1 MTDTW
6 ENSEFNHQKSVLLV
20 VTSHTEL
27 GDTGQ
32 KTGFWFEELATPFWG
47 FYDAGYAVTI
57 ASIKGGKASPDPLST
72 EKAYISESA
81 KRFMASKTAMAML
94 DRTLCID
101 DISCR
106 GFTTI
111 FLCGGHG
118 TLWDF
123 RQSRGLAR
131 VVSEFYAAGKLIGA
145 VCHGPTGLLSA
156 RKPNG
161 EALVKGLKLTSFTD
175 AEEKLV
181 PPAYIQALPYHL
193 EDALRAEQAGFMAD
207 KPNSRH
213 VVVGKGLI
221 TGQNPQSSTLVTQT
235 VLDALEKKS
244 VWIDTNLSIGAHPP
258 SEALCNVDDA
268 FGVLHLFNAVSVKVE
283 GISTVFGD
291 SDVDTALAQTRSL
304 DNRFGPIGLP
314 VVRGAAAAMDIHQL
328 VETDATKALAR
339 ALEAKRLT
347 LVALGPAT
355 NIATFVLLYP
365 DLVPRIDQIILPAG
379 RSSETSHFIAGPR
392 QDIPFGDLNFDLDP
406 DAVRILLES
415 DIPLVLVPFETAH
428 KVWITQKELD
438 ILDSRPGVGQF
449 LEAYARPWYGHWV
462 ESYGAGGFNLFG
474 ALAAGFAVNP
484 NLFRASRVPACV
496 RICPDDTRTGRFE
509 EPERY
514 KPCLVASDQCVSSK
528 TVLFCDDVAPGFARD
543 LVSRIVNPKDMS
555 KFVAAVSHLNVVVD
569 DLDKATAF
577 YRRTLGFEPAYN
589 EDGKMD
595 YPNLTLTSFA
605 KDAGFLEGKVN
616 VDIRFLHHP
625 VAGLYLELMRY
636 HYPKGDPDITIKNTN
651 DMGGIRHAAL
661 EVTDGLA
668 VFEYLKDQPG
678 VTMVRYPDKETKDE
692 EIGPP
697 MTLDPF
703 PMSFFYWRDPYGV
716 QWEMESGRKR
726 GYLRGI

>member
-6 ENSEFNHQKSVLLV
+6 EKPELDHQKSVLLV

-27 GDTGQ
+27 GNTGQ

-57 ASIKGGKASPDPLST
+57 ASIKGGKASPDPLSA
-72 EKAYISESA
+72 EKEYISKSA
-81 KRFMASKTAMAML
+81 KRFLASKTAMAML

-101 DISCR
+101 DVSCR
-106 GFTTI
+106 RFNTI

-123 RQSRGLAR
+123 SQSKGLAR
-131 VVSEFYAAGKLIGA
+131 VVSEFYAAEKLIGA

-156 RKPNG
+156 QKTNG

-193 EDALRAEQAGFMAD
+193 EDALRGEQADFIAG
-207 KPNSRH
+207 KPESRH
-213 VVVGKGLI
+213 VEVERGLI
-221 TGQNPQSSTLVTQT
+221 TGQNPQSSSLVTQT
-235 VLDALEKKS
+235 VLDALEKKI
-244 VWIDTNLSIGAHPP
+244 VWIDTNLSIGAQSP
-258 SEALCNVDDA
+258 SGALCNVDDV
-268 FGVLHLFNAVSVKVE
+268 FGVLHLFNAVSVKME
-283 GISTVFGD
+283 GISTVFGN
-291 SDVDTALAQTRSL
+291 SDVETALAQTRNL

-314 VVRGAAAAMDIHQL
+314 VVKGAAAAMDIHQL
-328 VETDATKALAR
+328 VETDATKALAQ

-347 LVALGPAT
+347 LVVLGPAT
-355 NIATFVLLYP
+355 NIATFVLLHP
-365 DLVPRIDQIILPAG
+365 ELVHRIDQIIFPAG
-379 RSSETSHFIAGPR
+379 RSSETCHFIAGPR
-392 QDIPFGDLNFDLDP
+392 QDTPFNDLNFDLDP
-406 DAVRILLES
+406 DAVQILLES
-415 DIPLVLVPFETAH
+415 EIPLVLIPFETAH
-428 KVWITQKELD
+428 NVWITPKELD
-438 ILDSRPGVGQF
+438 ILDNCPGVGTF
-449 LEAYARPWYGHWV
+449 LGDYSRPWYDYWV
-462 ESYGAGGFNLFG
+462 KSYGAKGFNLFG
-474 ALAAGFAVNP
+474 ALAAGFASNP
-484 NLFRASRVPACV
+484 NLFKVSRVPA
-496 RICPDDTRTGRFE
+496 RIKICPDDTRTGRFG
-509 EPERY
+509 EPDSY
-514 KPCLVASDQCVSSK
+514 KPFLLASAQCVSPK
-528 TVLFCDDVAPGFARD
+528 KVWFCHDVAPGFARD

-555 KFVAAVSHLNVVVD
+555 KLVSAVSHLNVVVD
-569 DLDKATAF
+569 DLDNATAF

-605 KDAGFLEGKVN
+605 KDAGFLEGTVN

-661 EVTDGLA
+661 EITDVQA
-668 VFEYLKDQPG
+668 VFDYLKEQPG
-678 VTMVRYPDKETKDE
+678 VTMVRYPNKKTEGE
-692 EIGPP
+692 EPGPP

-703 PMSFFYWRDPYGV
+703 PMAFFYWRDPYGV
-716 QWEMESGRKR
+716 QWEMEGGRKR